1 MFRISLGQL
10 RRRPYRYLSLFL
22 AIGIAVSLSIAT
34 IGLITSIKSSV
45 GRSYA
50 APYEGVDVVANA
62 RGLSSD
68 DLATLKGQVSRDR
81 GKMTFERRLPALAK
95 ADVQS
100 VFEPMQLQ
108 TLPRSSAFSWRAVQE
123 GRLPRNEN
131 EVAISPN
138 QAESGAVNTLKVN
151 DTIEVRLQA
160 SEKGTLV
167 AGENKAKVKIVGVLE
182 PDATT
187 QFFGIR
193 SIYSTPALAD
203 GLETQGQP
211 ADGEIRMKFPDVST
225 EEAIK
230 HLRDLNL
237 ETLEIYS
244 GQTYGDTLADK
255 YVGDRKYYF
264 ILLDGFMAVIII
276 VAALVIFSSYQLI
289 TAQRVREYGLLRALG
304 ASNDGIRRSGI
315 YEAALLATGASA
327 VAVPIGLWFTGQ
339 AAQKAMSLGIK
350 LSLESDRVPTWAVAL
365 VVVGAIAVTVAACV
379 PSISKT
385 LKNDTLANLRQ
396 SRNASMQ
403 RPTVLVGTFLSIV
416 LIGASIFGL
425 DYLADAA
432 QEGTTSTKRLAA
444 SIALGS
450 VLALGAAFLAG
461 VLIPVL
467 YRVTGNLVSVSGL
480 KIPFRYA
487 GVQSLRSAALVIIAL
502 ASSALV
508 VAVGV
513 GQSRVSDHLN
523 DKADTIFTPDVTV
536 TPVDGS
542 DVAALAKQIQKN
554 GSFGS
559 VVSAWS
565 VAVTAG
571 DQSGDSEPADAMSSA
586 HFETFNHGGVN
597 PDLKQRFL
605 VGTQSRLRETLKDGE
620 MSKFSV
626 NGKDV
631 NLTVKFTNA
640 QGNYIDADAL
650 SENGINFKIGPE
662 SLALTLRQG
671 EKSRGL
677 NFVSANKELTEILSK
692 DGRQFV
698 IKQGF
703 EAKQTV
709 KNTAARM
716 SSISVALIIVS
727 LVITTTAC
735 ANSMA
740 LAIRERSNDRKLLL
754 AIGVNRLALFR
765 FSSLELMILLIP
777 SVIVGAWIGSFAAHE
792 IVQTLGAG

>member
-1 MFRISLGQL
+1 MFRISLEQL

-45 GRSYA
+45 GRSYS
-50 APYEGVDVVANA
+50 APYEGIDVVANA
-62 RGLSSD
+62 RGLSAD
-68 DLATLKGQVSRDR
+68 DLATLQGQVSKDR
-81 GKMTFERRLPALAK
+81 GEMTFERRLPALAR
-95 ADVQS
+95 ADAQPI
-100 VFEPMQLQ
+100 FERMQLQ
-108 TLPRSSAFSWRAVQE
+108 TLPQSSAFSWRAVRE

-138 QAESGAVNTLKVN
+138 QSVSGAVNALKVN
-151 DTIEVRLQA
+151 DTIEVRLQS
-160 SEKGTLV
+160 SEKDTLV
-167 AGENKAKVKIVGVLE
+167 DGENKAKVKIVGVLE
-182 PDATT
+182 PDASE

-203 GLETQGQP
+203 GLETQGRP
-211 ADGEIRMKFPDVST
+211 ADGEIRMKFPDEST

-237 ETLEIYS
+237 EPLEVYP

-304 ASNDGIRRSGI
+304 ASSGGILRSGI
-315 YEAALLATGASA
+315 YEAVLLAIAASA
-327 VAVPIGLWFTGQ
+327 LAVPIGLWFTGQ
-339 AAQKAMSLGIK
+339 GAQKAASLGIK
-350 LSLESDRVPTWAVAL
+350 LSLESDRVPVWAVAL
-365 VVVGAIAVTVAACV
+365 VVAGAIAVTVAACV

-385 LKNDTLANLRQ
+385 LNNDTLASLRQ
-396 SRNASMQ
+396 SRNARMQ
-403 RPTVLVGTFLSIV
+403 KSTALVGVLLSSVLVGASIV
-416 LIGASIFGL
+416 GL

-432 QEGTTSTKRLAA
+432 QDGTTSTKRLAA

-461 VLIPVL
+461 VAIPIL
-467 YRVTGNLVSVSGL
+467 YRLIGSLVSVSGL

-487 GVQSLRSAALVIIAL
+487 GVQSLRSAALVMIIL

-513 GQSRVSDHLN
+513 GQRGVSDHLN
-523 DKADTIFTPDVTV
+523 DKAETIFTPDVTI

-542 DVAALAKQIQKN
+542 DVTALAAQIQKDE
-554 GSFGS
+554 SFGS
-559 VVSAWS
+559 VVSSWS

-571 DQSGDSEPADAMSSA
+571 DQSGDSEPANAIRNTNSEAFNGGGAML
-586 HFETFNHGGVN
+586 
-597 PDLKQRFL
+597 DLKQSIF

-620 MSKFSV
+620 VSKFAV

-640 QGNYIDADAL
+640 QENFIDADTL
-650 SENGINFKIGPE
+650 SENGIDYKTVLE
-662 SLALTLRQG
+662 SLAITLPRSQGSYGPSLAKTNEQLT
-671 EKSRGL
+671 
-677 NFVSANKELTEILSK
+677 TILAK
-692 DGRQFV
+692 DGREFV
-698 IKQGF
+698 IEQGF
-703 EAKQTV
+703 EVKQTL
-709 KNTAARM
+709 KNTADRM
-716 SSISVALIIVS
+716 SSVSIVLIIVS
-727 LVITTTAC
+727 LVITVTAC
-735 ANSMA
+735 VNSMA
-740 LAIRERSNDRKLLL
+740 LAIRERSQDRQLLL
-754 AIGVNRLALFR
+754 AIGVNRFALFR
-765 FSSLELMILLIP
+765 FASLELMILLLP
-777 SVIVGAWIGSFAAHE
+777 GVIIGALIGGFAAQE
-792 IVQTLGAG
+792 ILQTMGAG